1 MKELAETRKAQLT
14 DEQRKIFD
22 ILMDHVE
29 KNNLLQ
35 MFIGACGR
43 CGKTFVLNVI
53 LAAVRCSEVGGVV
66 VLAMAMT
73 GLTANLLKLG

>member
-35 MFIGACGR
+35 MFIG
-43 CGKTFVLNVI
+43 VV
-53 LAAVRCSEVGGVV
+53 AAVGRPSC
-66 VLAMAMT
+66 
-73 GLTANLLKLG
+73 